1 MSKETYSSVKRD
13 LHSVKRDLHSVERDL
28 HIIIIILRNEAKV
41 FFLKKKFIII
51 ILRNEALLLC
61 QDLDKKIEA
70 EQAARREAQDEI
82 NYKLDLLLKKMGEAA
97 GEGPAVG
104 EAAGEGPAVMASCAC
119 PGDHANEKQWMQQQ
133 PLALSVG
140 SDLISVK
147 RDLIGVKRDMGSDQP
162 LTRDLISVKRD
173 LVSVKRDMGS
183 EKTLREAL
191 ESPPLSESSHDIEDM
206 THDPQAD
213 THSGMQLEAGDPV
226 LVSELSVGSD
236 LISVKR
242 DLISVKRDLISVKRD
257 KLEAG
262 DPVLVSELSSKQAK
276 YNGTLGS
283 IVLGPGSA
291 SLAADGKVI
300 DSGVGS
306 VLP

>member
-1 MSKETYSSVKRD
+1 VSKETYSSVKRD
-13 LHSVKRDLHSVERDL
+13 LHSVKRDLHSVKRDL

-41 FFLKKKFIII
+41 FFFKKNFIII

-70 EQAARREAQDEI
+70 EQAARREAQDAI

-191 ESPPLSESSHDIEDM
+191 ESPPLPESPHDIEDM

-236 LISVKR
+236 IISVKR

-306 VLP
+306 LLP